1 MLYSKKYLEKIN
13 NKKMDNE
20 KQLKKMMTDYVLM
33 RDLLDKKG
41 GPEKDA
47 KLFEKVIYLEDEI
60 LKKFGL
66 PSIREYSEVLWNLQI
81 NSESD
86 LKKAITFLSNK
97 AKTYLS
103 KPVVN
108 LIALINNAKAQKIEA
123 YDFLKEI
130 GISTHEYTIWI
141 CSLFYSDKISA
152 EDAIKELILCK
163 KPSLLGKASL
173 VSNEN
178 HPEKSKFYKELKNT
192 GLNYID
198 DFIIFKRP
206 SENKFRTIIDC
217 HVHAFNKQ
225 EIEDL
230 QKSMKE
236 NNISAS
242 IILYWPLEQQK
253 TPPLKNVIKNIEK
266 YNNLFVAGS
275 IKITDNK
282 NFKKDLKEI
291 EDLIIKKKII
301 ALKLY
306 PGYEYFYVND
316 EKCNDLYSL
325 CNKYKIPV
333 MFHCGDTW
341 SSYKKAIIHYSNPM
355 FIEEIAVKFPNLK
368 ILICHIGN
376 PCWIDETKELI
387 YKNKNV
393 YTDISGILSGNN
405 NWYIVSYNENIM
417 NKLHDMIA
425 YVGGAHKIL
434 FGTDFDIFKQSD
446 YVNFINAFIE
456 KYPILQNDIDN
467 MTHKNAIKFFNLP
480 DNMLKI
486 SK

>member
-1 MLYSKKYLEKIN
+1 
-13 NKKMDNE
+13 MDNE
-20 KQLKKMMTDYVLM
+20 KLLKKMMTDYVLM
-33 RDLLDKKG
+33 RDLLEKKG
-41 GPEKDA
+41 GPEKNG
-47 KLFEKVIYLEDEI
+47 KLFERVFNLEDEI

-66 PSIREYSEVLWNLQI
+66 PSIHEYSEVLWNLKV

-86 LKKAITFLSNK
+86 IEKAITLLAKK

-108 LIALINNAKAQKIEA
+108 LIALINNAKAQKVEA

-141 CSLFYSDKISA
+141 CSLFYLNKISA
-152 EDAIKELILCK
+152 KDAINELTLCK

-173 VSNEN
+173 ASEEN
-178 HPEKSKFYKELKNT
+178 HPEKSKFYKELKKS
-192 GLNYID
+192 GLEYID
-198 DFIIFKRP
+198 DFFAFKKQ
-206 SENKFRTIIDC
+206 SENKNLTIIDC
-217 HVHAFNKQ
+217 HVHAFFTQ
-225 EIEDL
+225 EIVDL

-242 IILYWPLEQQK
+242 VILYWPLEQEK
-253 TPPLKNVIKNIEK
+253 APTLKNVIKNTEK
-266 YNNLFVAGS
+266 YNNLFVAAS
-275 IKITDNK
+275 VKITNNK
-282 NFKKDLKEI
+282 NFQRDLKEI

-316 EKCNDLYSL
+316 ERCNEVYSL

-341 SSYKKAIIHYSNPM
+341 SSYKNAIIHYTNPM
-355 FIEEIAVKFPNLK
+355 FIEEIAVKYPNLK

-405 NWYIVSYNENIM
+405 NWYIESYTENIM
-417 NKLHDMIA
+417 KKLHDMIA

-434 FGTDFDIFKQSD
+434 FGSDFDIFKQSD

-456 KYPILQNDIDN
+456 KYPILKNDIDN
-467 MTHKNAIKFFNLP
+467 ITHKNAVKFFNLP
-480 DNMLKI
+480 DNVLKI
-486 SK
+486 SE

>member
-1 MLYSKKYLEKIN
+1 
-13 NKKMDNE
+13 
-20 KQLKKMMTDYVLM
+20 MMTDYVVM

-41 GPEKDA
+41 GPEKDG
-47 KLFEKVIYLEDEI
+47 KLFEKLINLEDEI

-66 PSIREYSEVLWNLQI
+66 PSIHEYSEVLWNLKI

-86 LKKAITFLSNK
+86 LEKAITLLVKK

-108 LIALINNAKAQKIEA
+108 LIELINNAKAQKIDA

-130 GISTHEYTIWI
+130 GILTHEYTIWI
-141 CSLFYSDKISA
+141 CSLFYLDKISA
-152 EDAIKELILCK
+152 EDAITELILCK
-163 KPSLLGKASL
+163 KTSLLGKASL
-173 VSNEN
+173 ASAEN
-178 HPEKSKFYKELKNT
+178 HPEKSKFYKVLKKS
-192 GLNYID
+192 GLKYID
-198 DFIIFKRP
+198 DFFASKKQ
-206 SENKFRTIIDC
+206 SKNKNLTIIDC
-217 HVHAFNKQ
+217 HVHAYLTQ
-225 EIEDL
+225 EIVDL

-242 IILYWPLEQQK
+242 VILYWPLEQQK
-253 TPPLKNVIKNIEK
+253 APTLKNVIKNIEK
-266 YNNLFVAGS
+266 YNNLFVAAS
-275 IKITDNK
+275 IKITNNK
-282 NFKKDLKEI
+282 NFQRDLNEI

-316 EKCNDLYSL
+316 ERCNDVYSL

-341 SSYKKAIIHYSNPM
+341 SSYKKAIIHYTNPM
-355 FIEEIAVKFPNLK
+355 FIEDIIVKYPNLK

-393 YTDISGILSGNN
+393 YTDISGILSGVN
-405 NWYIVSYNENIM
+405 NWYIESYTENIM
-417 NKLHDMIA
+417 KKLHDMIA
-425 YVGGAHKIL
+425 YIGGAHKIL
-434 FGTDFDIFKQSD
+434 FGSDFDIFKQSD

-456 KYPILQNDIDN
+456 KYPILKNDIDN

-480 DNMLKI
+480 DSILKI

>member
-1 MLYSKKYLEKIN
+1 ME
-13 NKKMDNE
+13 NKK
-20 KQLKKMMTDYVLM
+20 LIIKMMTDYVLM
-33 RDLLDKKG
+33 RNLLEKKG
-41 GPEKDA
+41 GPEKDG
-47 KLFEKVIYLEDEI
+47 KLFEKVYNLEDKI

-66 PSIREYSEVLWNLQI
+66 PSINEYSEVLWNLQI

-86 LKKAITFLSNK
+86 IEKAINLLAKK

-103 KPVVN
+103 KPAIN
-108 LIALINNAKAQKIEA
+108 LIALINNAKAQKTEA

-141 CSLFYSDKISA
+141 CSLFYSNKISA
-152 EDAIKELILCK
+152 EDAIKELTLCK

-173 VSNEN
+173 ASEEN
-178 HPEKSKFYKELKNT
+178 QQEKSKFYKELKKS
-192 GLNYID
+192 GLKYID
-198 DFIIFKRP
+198 DFFAFKKK
-206 SENKFRTIIDC
+206 SENKNLTIIDC
-217 HVHAFNKQ
+217 HVHAFYTQ
-225 EIEDL
+225 EIVDL

-242 IILYWPLEQQK
+242 VILYWPLEQQK
-253 TPPLKNVIKNIEK
+253 APTLKNVIKNIEK
-266 YNNLFVAGS
+266 YNNLFVAAS
-275 IKITDNK
+275 IKITNNK
-282 NFKKDLKEI
+282 NFQSDLSEI
-291 EDLIIKKKII
+291 EDLIIKKRII

-316 EKCNDLYSL
+316 ERCNDVYSL

-341 SSYKKAIIHYSNPM
+341 SRYKNAIIHYTNPM
-355 FIEEIAVKFPNLK
+355 FIEEIAVKYPNLK

-405 NWYIVSYNENIM
+405 NWYIESYTENIM
-417 NKLHDMIA
+417 KKLHDMIA

-434 FGTDFDIFKQSD
+434 FGSDFDIFKQSD
-446 YVNFINAFIE
+446 YINFINAFIE
-456 KYPILQNDIDN
+456 KYPILKNDIDN

-480 DNMLKI
+480 DSILKVT
-486 SK
+486 K